1 MATLM
6 RGDNARGLKWS
17 HLFCGELP
25 SKFGQHRPKLLGA
38 VLVRTKTTE
47 GTVVGALRNKSV
59 FKCPWAF
66 LGALCVAMFHGMGV
80 GAPNLLDNAWMD
92 YFWLF
97 D

>member
-25 SKFGQHRPKLLGA
+25 SKFGQNRPKLLGA

-47 GTVVGALRNKSV
+47 GTVVGALHNKSV

-66 LGALCVAMFHGMGV
+66 LGALCVAMLTWNGSRSTKSTGQC
-80 GAPNLLDNAWMD
+80 LDG
-92 YFWLF
+92 LF
-97 D
+97 LVV